1 MNFNQSMRE
10 YRQERVKVS
19 VASIFHNQSKASKN
33 GSEKSLLLNEDIEE
47 HAFKLLQVDNK
58 SSLTYVYQSVE

>member
-33 GSEKSLLLNEDIEE
+33 GSEKSLLLNDDIEE

>member
-10 YRQERVKVS
+10 CRKERVKVS